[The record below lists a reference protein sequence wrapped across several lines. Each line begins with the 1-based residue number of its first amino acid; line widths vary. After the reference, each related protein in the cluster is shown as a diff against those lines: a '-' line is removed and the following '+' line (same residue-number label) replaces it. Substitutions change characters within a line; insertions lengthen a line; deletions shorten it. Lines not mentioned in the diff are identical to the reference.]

1 MEPRSPDDPGELA
14 DPALGPS
21 AAPSA
26 ADEGLQ
32 AGQDATAS
40 DVDVDLVLLAQRG
53 DEAAFAA
60 LVQRHQQRAFRIA
73 RNLVPND
80 EDALDLAQEAF
91 LRVFRHLDRF
101 DPRFPFTTWLHR
113 IVTNLAIDSLRR
125 RRLPLV
131 ATGGVEEDEGAPPA
145 LDQPDPDAPAPS
157 RRLEAVETAQRVRD
171 CIAALAPHFQTV
183 LVLRELEGMG
193 CAEIAEIVGA
203 THVTVRWR
211 LHRGRKLF
219 QEEWERRERLE
230 QAGGLLS
237 PAAGERIQ
245 AREARSR
252 PSSPSA
258 APTDSH
264 SARNQPQQGPGDD
277 EPV

>member
-1 MEPRSPDDPGELA
+1 MEPRSPDDSGELA
-14 DPALGPS
+14 DPAVGPAGSSS
-21 AAPSA
+21 APAKPPVDA
-26 ADEGLQ
+26 RGEAGADIDG
-32 AGQDATAS
+32 
-40 DVDVDLVLLAQRG
+40 DLVLLAQRG
-53 DEAAFAA
+53 DESAFAS

-80 EDALDLAQEAF
+80 EDAQDLAQEAF

-125 RRLPLV
+125 RRLPLM
-131 ATGGVEEDEGAPPA
+131 ATGSADEDECAPA
-145 LDQPDPDAPAPS
+145 IEQVDQDAPAPS
-157 RRLEAVETAQRVRD
+157 RRLEAAETAQHVRD

-219 QEEWERRERLE
+219 QEEWERRERLAE
-230 QAGGLLS
+230 AGGASLPPTES
-237 PAAGERIQ
+237 GSHRTQP
-245 AREARSR
+245 RE
-252 PSSPSA
+252 
-258 APTDSH
+258 
-264 SARNQPQQGPGDD
+264 GPGDD
-277 EPV
+277 ELV

>member
-1 MEPRSPDDPGELA
+1 MEPRSPDDPGELP
-14 DPALGPS
+14 DPNSGPAGGTSPAGEAFQEGPGPDAL
-21 AAPSA
+21 AAP
-26 ADEGLQ
+26 
-32 AGQDATAS
+32 
-40 DVDVDLVLLAQRG
+40 DVDGDLVLLAQSG

-80 EDALDLAQEAF
+80 EDAQDLAQEAF

-113 IVTNLAIDSLRR
+113 IVTNLAIDYLRR
-125 RRLPLV
+125 RRLPIV
-131 ATGGVEEDEGAPPA
+131 ATGGVEEEDGAPSA
-145 LDQPDPDAPAPS
+145 LDQADPDAPAPS
-157 RRLEAVETAQRVRD
+157 RRLEASETAQRVRD

-193 CAEIAEIVGA
+193 CAEIANIVGA

-219 QEEWERRERLE
+219 QEEWERRERLAE
-230 QAGGLLS
+230 AGGL
-237 PAAGERIQ
+237 A
-245 AREARSR
+245 
-252 PSSPSA
+252 A
-258 APTDSH
+258 APTESH
-264 SARNQPQQGPGDD
+264 SRRTQPQQGPEDD